1 MFKEINIGGYV
12 LRFYPTDNKGW
23 MCGITDEQLTAL
35 MSITTLF
42 TNPVKELTD
51 EEMMKA
57 EYEFMYWNRSLAKPL
72 VEIAYELGVFKQAV
86 AILRKA
92 QEK

>member
-1 MFKEINIGGYV
+1 MKTTTNTSKEPVITWKLEAKFK
-12 LRFYPTDNKGW
+12 D
-23 MCGITDEQLTAL
+23 
-35 MSITTLF
+35 
-42 TNPVKELTD
+42 LTD

-57 EYEFMYWNRSLAKPL
+57 EYEFLNWNRSLDKPL
-72 VEIAYELGVFKQAV
+72 VEIAYELGVFKKAI